1 MDNKTVPS
9 GREAKI
15 GDVVGTIS
23 TKQEESDIRK
33 NDKSAPESD
42 MTAVQG
48 EGVARDEETT
58 KLNRYTTKYLFLPFL
73 PTCAHMHT
81 WKYFLRLG

>member
-9 GREAKI
+9 GREAEI

-33 NDKSAPESD
+33 NDEWAPESD

-58 KLNRYTTKYLFLPFL
+58 TSFELNKI
-73 PTCAHMHT
+73 
-81 WKYFLRLG
+81 